1 MHTHHGT
8 PGEPRAL
15 PFAPGVYSVIASP
28 HAPADWGVDV
38 LSSHTFLNRLNQ
50 GHPISA
56 CRARLVSISSFAVLM
71 LKSIVSLIFSICQ
84 PTNELYAILYLGI

>member
-28 HAPADWGVDV
+28 HAPADWGVD
-38 LSSHTFLNRLNQ
+38 
-50 GHPISA
+50 A
-56 CRARLVSISSFAVLM
+56 
-71 LKSIVSLIFSICQ
+71 
-84 PTNELYAILYLGI
+84 LGFG